1 MGYVHV
7 LCNLRLHFCRR
18 TGTTLRL
25 PCCTC
30 FCNSS
35 VEDACMAFLAA
46 RLWRSMLLPK
56 PRSTGCR
63 CKRIPK
69 AAATVEEVG
78 QVATVD
84 LKEEERLVAQLV
96 PLLVAAK
103 LQWLI
108 LRPSRLLDMWPR
120 RRKLPGNACS
130 QRCCLPSYV
139 NGPARP
145 ASYLQTWARVNGPAR
160 PASYLRTWARKD
172 KESREHA
179 AVEPVGHNCRH
190 TARFIISLH
199 TFTHSI

>member
-1 MGYVHV
+1 MLLPLPMGYVHV

-35 VEDACMAFLAA
+35 VEHACMAFLAA

-108 LRPSRLLDMWPR
+108 LRPSSSGHVAKASQAARALLSSFVSERSGAAGMVFVDI
-120 RRKLPGNACS
+120 
-130 QRCCLPSYV
+130 Q
-139 NGPARP
+139 
-145 ASYLQTWARVNGPAR
+145 LQ
-160 PASYLRTWARKD
+160 KD
-172 KESREHA
+172 KQQYMGAERQ
-179 AVEPVGHNCRH
+179 RKQ
-190 TARFIISLH
+190 
-199 TFTHSI
+199 

>member
-1 MGYVHV
+1 
-7 LCNLRLHFCRR
+7 
-18 TGTTLRL
+18 
-25 PCCTC
+25 
-30 FCNSS
+30 
-35 VEDACMAFLAA
+35 MAFLAA

-108 LRPSRLLDMWPR
+108 LRPSSSGHVAKASQAARALLSSFVSERSGAAGMLFADI
-120 RRKLPGNACS
+120 
-130 QRCCLPSYV
+130 Q
-139 NGPARP
+139 
-145 ASYLQTWARVNGPAR
+145 LQ
-160 PASYLRTWARKD
+160 KD
-172 KESREHA
+172 KQQYMGAERQRKPRKPGCILVVIIIVIIIIIIVVMVVVVV
-179 AVEPVGHNCRH
+179 AVVLLVIPDPHMAMA
-190 TARFIISLH
+190 TAKDAKDRN
-199 TFTHSI
+199 

>member
-1 MGYVHV
+1 
-7 LCNLRLHFCRR
+7 
-18 TGTTLRL
+18 
-25 PCCTC
+25 
-30 FCNSS
+30 
-35 VEDACMAFLAA
+35 MAFLAA

-108 LRPSRLLDMWPR
+108 LRPSSSGHVAKASQAARALLSSFVSERSGAAGMLFADIQLQKNKRQYMGAERQRKPR
-120 RRKLPGNACS
+120 KPGCILVVLIIVLIIIVMVMVVVVVVAVV
-130 QRCCLPSYV
+130 LLVIPD
-139 NGPARP
+139 PHMAM
-145 ASYLQTWARVNGPAR
+145 ATA
-160 PASYLRTWARKD
+160 KD
-172 KESREHA
+172 AKDR
-179 AVEPVGHNCRH
+179 N
-190 TARFIISLH
+190 
-199 TFTHSI
+199 